1 MIRSVL
7 TLILTFGCIL
17 SLPSYAAGN
26 FGADRHVARG
36 VQCQQCHG
44 ANNEVKDPDKTQC
57 IVCHDPNAVA
67 AKTANVKHKIRMFHL
82 TMVKTWIACYATCST
97 AKPKTIVSSVTTS
110 GLRFRNLSV

>member
-67 AKTANVKHKIRMFHL
+67 AKTANVKPQNPHVSPH
-82 TMVKTWIACYATCST
+82 YGT

>member
-67 AKTANVKHKIRMFHL
+67 AKTANVK
-82 TMVKTWIACYATCST
+82 
-97 AKPKTIVSSVTTS
+97 PKNPHVSPHYGKDLDCVLCHVQHDQTENYCEQCHNF
-110 GLRFRNLSV
+110 GFKVP

>member
-26 FGADRHVARG
+26 FGADRHVAR
-36 VQCQQCHG
+36 
-44 ANNEVKDPDKTQC
+44 DKTQC

-67 AKTANVKHKIRMFHL
+67 AKTANVKPQNPH
-82 TMVKTWIACYATCST
+82 
-97 AKPKTIVSSVTTS
+97 VSPHYGKDLDCVLCHVQHGQTENYCEQCHNF
-110 GLRFRNLSV
+110 GFKVP

>member
-26 FGADRHVARG
+26 FGANRHVARG

-67 AKTANVKHKIRMFHL
+67 AKTANVKQGPTRNINKKIE
-82 TMVKTWIACYATCST
+82 
-97 AKPKTIVSSVTTS
+97 
-110 GLRFRNLSV
+110 